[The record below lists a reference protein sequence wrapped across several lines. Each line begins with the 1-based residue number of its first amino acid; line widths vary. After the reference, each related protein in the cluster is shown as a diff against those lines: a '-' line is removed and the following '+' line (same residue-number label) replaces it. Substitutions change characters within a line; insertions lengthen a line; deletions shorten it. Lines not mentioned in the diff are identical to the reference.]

1 MITNKSSEKIFRQF
15 LLIITLCLTACAEQ
29 TTKSVEII
37 PIEERNVPVE
47 TRTASPVK
55 SEAVIANKNNQIS
68 KKKTSKIKEPVIIA
82 LIKDA
87 DSFSNEGYSEKAAA
101 TIERA
106 LRIEPKNAL
115 LWHRLAIIRMQQ
127 QQWQQAIA
135 MARKSNSLAKNNDQL
150 KSDNWGIIAAAYDS
164 LGNKKKANEARNKQS
179 AQG

>member
-1 MITNKSSEKIFRQF
+1 MSPENNVRGIF
-15 LLIITLCLTACAEQ
+15 LIVTLCLTACADQ
-29 TTKSVEII
+29 PTKSVEII
-37 PIEERNVPVE
+37 PVEERNVPVE
-47 TRTASPVK
+47 TRTVLPVK
-55 SEAVIANKNNQIS
+55 SEAVIADKNNQIS
-68 KKKTSKIKEPVIIA
+68 KEKASKTKEPVIIA
-82 LIKDA
+82 LIEDA
-87 DSFSNEGYSEKAAA
+87 DSFSNEGHSEKAAA

-135 MARKSNSLAKNNDQL
+135 MARKSNSLAKDNDQL

-164 LGNKKKANEARNKQS
+164 LGNKEKANEARNRQS